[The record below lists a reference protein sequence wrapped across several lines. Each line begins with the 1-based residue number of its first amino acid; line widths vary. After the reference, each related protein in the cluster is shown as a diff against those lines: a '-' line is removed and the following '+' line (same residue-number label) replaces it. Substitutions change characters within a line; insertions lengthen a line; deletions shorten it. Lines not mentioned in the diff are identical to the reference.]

1 MRALCAWVA
10 FVCYSH
16 RMPSR
21 TVITWALLATLPLP
35 VHPQMQTLSP
45 GLRKLSGTESASGT
59 TYVRIFLDGI
69 LVPPNSPAETA
80 PLPTNSLPALIA
92 QCTQTPNH
100 RLAFELHAHYGG
112 VEDTAYYPPWHSTG
126 PDDLY
131 PPETV
136 KVTITMDFFGYTK
149 VKPARR
155 QWEYLIA
162 PVGELRYNP
171 PSMTSRNLEDITF
184 YLQYLKALPT
194 LRLTSAGKAAQ
205 FNTTPLLDAIRHEPL
220 CHASGL

>member
-1 MRALCAWVA
+1 M
-10 FVCYSH
+10 
-16 RMPSR
+16 
-21 TVITWALLATLPLP
+21 IWALIAILPLS
-35 VHPQMQTLSP
+35 VRSQMQTLSP
-45 GLRKLSGTESASGT
+45 GLRKLSATEPATGTI
-59 TYVRIFLDGI
+59 YIRIFLDGI
-69 LVPPNSPAETA
+69 LVPPNSPPETTA
-80 PLPTNSLPALIA
+80 LSTNSPPTLIA
-92 QCTQTPNH
+92 QCTQTRNGK
-100 RLAFELHAHYGG
+100 LAFELHAHYGG

-136 KVTITMDFFGYTK
+136 KVTIAMDFFGYTK

-171 PSMTSRNLEDITF
+171 PSMTSRNLEDINF

-194 LRLTSAGKAAQ
+194 LRLTSPGKAAQ
-205 FNTTPLLDAIRHEPL
+205 FNTTPLLEAIRHEPL